1 MDELLPLNAP
11 QRRSVRLEADVIRP
25 AEAGR
30 YQRRYELRENRA
42 EEGGAREE
50 RADERIA
57 G

>member
-1 MDELLPLNAP
+1 MGELLPFNAP
-11 QRRSVRLEADVIRP
+11 QTSSVRLEADVIRP

-30 YQRRYELRENRA
+30 CERGYELRENRA

-50 RADERIA
+50 RAEERIA